1 MTQIPNCTIVI
12 PAGSLPDQAISQQA
26 QLDPAKFR
34 QRVLQRYPVAW
45 DSFRVWDAWQTNPP
59 GTAATDD
66 LALISGAMVA
76 SGSAGKISAGDCRT
90 LGPTTRRIGF
100 FFPVPA
106 NYDDGETI
114 QFRVRA
120 AMETTVASVSCTVD
134 LETFVLGVGA
144 SVGVDLITTAAQSM
158 NFLALAD
165 YDFQLDAAQLDPGM
179 LLLTRL
185 TISVNDAATG
195 TAVIPTVYSVNLF
208 ADTRG

>member
-1 MTQIPNCTIVI
+1 MTQIGNCTIVI
-12 PAGSLPDQAISQQA
+12 PAGSISDQAISPQGQI
-26 QLDPAKFR
+26 DPAKFR

-45 DSFRVWDAWQTNPP
+45 DAFRVWDAWQSNPV

-66 LALISGAMVA
+66 LALLSGALVP
-76 SGSAGKISAGDCRT
+76 SGSAGSISAGDCKA
-90 LGPTTRRIGF
+90 LGATTRRIAF
-100 FFPVPA
+100 FSPVPA

-134 LETFVLGVGA
+134 LESFVLGVGA
-144 SVGVDLITTAAQSM
+144 NVGGDLITTGPQNM
-158 NFLALAD
+158 NFLALND
-165 YDFQLDAAQLDPGM
+165 YDFQLDASLVDPGQ

-185 TISVNDAATG
+185 TIAVNDAATG
-195 TAVIPTVYSVNLF
+195 TVVRPTVYGVQLL